1 MFTQFSKMTLMSFVF
16 AFGGYH
22 VTASAQAVA
31 PSDGEIVEILK
42 TANDSEIDAAK
53 LAKKRAENP
62 EVKDYAQMM
71 LDQHEM
77 TNKQSKKISKEENI
91 KKKSNDMAKAL
102 KDESKT
108 KISDLKKK
116 KGTEFDRSY
125 MEQQVTMHQQLL
137 NELDQ
142 TLIPSAQNIGL
153 KTFLQS
159 TRDHIQE
166 HLTKAQ
172 SIQANLGGSSE
183 TTTE

>member
-1 MFTQFSKMTLMSFVF
+1 MFTQVSKMTVMSFVF
-16 AFGGYH
+16 AFSGYH
-22 VTASAQAVA
+22 LTASAQAVA

-42 TANDSEIDAAK
+42 TANETEIDSAK
-53 LAKKRAENP
+53 LAKKRAENK

-71 LDQHEM
+71 IDQHEL
-77 TNKQSKKISKEENI
+77 TNKQSKKITKEENI

-108 KISDLKKK
+108 KMSDLKKK
-116 KGTEFDRSY
+116 KGSDFDRSY
-125 MEQQVTMHQQLL
+125 IEQQVTMHQQLL

-142 TLIPSAQNIGL
+142 TLIPSAQNDSL

-172 SIQANLGGSSE
+172 SLQANLGGTSE